1 MSGYIPTAFKPLRS
15 LVANVQFSPSPPP
28 EDQPNPQES
37 SDDTYLADGNII
49 LDDHPMSEAPKRAD
63 GQHANSPGV
72 FHPSMVPTVVT
83 TGDGL
88 HVELIPKEEQADKEK
103 KKDNKEDLMLPSH
116 VLLETHL
123 LGEEGQAEGEGDRTA
138 VEDEDFLAG
147 LHFVDD
153 DLTRGSKR
161 YFDPEPEET
170 QDDEAAFLAA
180 ADSRKVC
187 QNCKK
192 PGHRSVDCPHVICTT
207 CGAVD
212 EHERRDC
219 PLSKVCYGCGQRGHH
234 KSECPDPATRNKRW
248 TACERCGGSSHTDTN
263 CPTIW
268 RVYTYIR
275 DDERKSVIKEKEK
288 AEGWAKEAMGGGP
301 YEAWCYNCAR
311 EGHFGDDC
319 PQRRGSLVRLTAPS
333 AFSYEMSS
341 RGPFYE
347 APSKAKNLPKATHSR
362 FTDDDVPYNSVY
374 DSYGADAGRRGREK
388 AKQKMIS
395 RGGRHDE
402 DEDDWFGGNRERDRR
417 GGQGTPQN
425 RGRGQ
430 AGTPQNRGGPA
441 GRDGRRP
448 WDSELR
454 GREWDQDRAK
464 RDHASRND
472 RDDYDHFE
480 RRGGQPPRRQSRSP
494 PARKRGGQSLRDL
507 PPSSAP
513 PKANYRPRLDDRGY
527 ADSPSVRGDGRGA
540 EAGAGSRALLARAM
554 GPQGGGSSPRS
565 HDLGASPKPSLKSRI
580 GPAPGGGKRGRDDE
594 RDWEGEWRRGG
605 GQGGNVAD
613 WGRQMDR
620 DVRDSRDGRG
630 MSIRGSGAKDQQK
643 GTGQK
648 YHGGY

>member
-1 MSGYIPTAFKPLRS
+1 MSGYVPTAFKPMRS

-28 EDQPNPQES
+28 EDQPNPPES
-37 SDDTYLADGNII
+37 NDDTYLADGHII

-88 HVELIPKEEQADKEK
+88 HVELIPKGEQADKEK

-123 LGEEGQAEGEGDRTA
+123 LGEEGQAEGEGDRTV

-192 PGHRSVDCPHVICTT
+192 PGHRSVDCPHVI
-207 CGAVD
+207 
-212 EHERRDC
+212 
-219 PLSKVCYGCGQRGHH
+219 
-234 KSECPDPATRNKRW
+234 
-248 TACERCGGSSHTDTN
+248 N

-347 APSKAKNLPKATHSR
+347 APSRAKNLPKATHSR
-362 FTDDDVPYNSVY
+362 FTDDDVPYNSAY

-395 RGGRHDE
+395 RGGRDDE

-480 RRGGQPPRRQSRSP
+480 RRGGQPRRRQSRSP
-494 PARKRGGQSLRDL
+494 PARKRGGQSSRDL

-527 ADSPSVRGDGRGA
+527 TDSPSVRGDGR

-554 GPQGGGSSPRS
+554 GPQSGGASPRS
-565 HDLGASPKPSLKSRI
+565 RDLGASPKPSLKSRI
-580 GPAPGGGKRGRDDE
+580 GPASGGGKRGRDDE

-620 DVRDSRDGRG
+620 DARDSRDGRG
-630 MSIRGSGAKDQQK
+630 MSIRGSGAKDQK
-643 GTGQK
+643 SSGQK